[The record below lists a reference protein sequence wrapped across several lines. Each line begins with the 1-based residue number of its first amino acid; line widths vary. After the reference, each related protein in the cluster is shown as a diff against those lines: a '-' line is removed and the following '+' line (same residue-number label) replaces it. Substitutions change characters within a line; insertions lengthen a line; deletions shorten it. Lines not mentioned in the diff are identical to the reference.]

1 MLYLFVDFSLTGLG
15 LWFIKKLILTFL
27 KPIEFQD
34 FLKTMAFDTPI
45 Q

>member
-1 MLYLFVDFSLTGLG
+1 MLYLFVDFYSGLG
-15 LWFIKKLILTFL
+15 LWFKKKLILTFL

-34 FLKTMAFDTPI
+34 FLKTIAFDTPI